1 MIMSNRTI
9 LVVDNEEAIL
19 NTFEQAF
26 SRDGYKVRT
35 AESAEEALELLKGEK
50 IQVMFLDLNMPGMN
64 GVDLC
69 KEIRKDFPMA
79 IIHAITGYSSLFELV
94 DCREAG
100 FDDYFTKP
108 ADLKILL
115 QAAQDAF
122 EKIDRWKKKDIA

>member
-1 MIMSNRTI
+1 MINRKI
-9 LVVDNEEAIL
+9 LVVDDEEAIL
-19 NTFEQAF
+19 NMFVQAF
-26 SRDGYKVRT
+26 SRGGYEVRT
-35 AESAEEALELLKGEK
+35 AESAEEALELLKGDK

-79 IIHAITGYSSLFELV
+79 IIHAVTGYYSLFELA

-108 ADLKILL
+108 ADLKMLL
-115 QAAQDAF
+115 NAAQDAF
-122 EKIDRWKKKDIA
+122 EKIDRWKKR